1 MRDISSTTTTYRKG
15 IQEWKEAGKGIGKEW
30 EDKEG
35 DRHFIVIPRTEEL

>member
-15 IQEWKEAGKGIGKEW
+15 IQEWKEAGKRIGRER
-30 EDKEG
+30 EGKEG